1 MAEIGTVKGIVALS
15 AMDAITWVVGRI
27 GHLRTEE
34 FGAILRRIEQGL
46 AEAEAEA
53 KELKQAAE
61 ATVEETERAWERVY
75 AYEEARE
82 NLLEAR
88 SLFADILTKLNR
100 ARAGLANVGEGV
112 IAKRVCRGQQEPRR

>member
-15 AMDAITWVVGRI
+15 ATEAITWIVGRV

-34 FGAILRRIEQGL
+34 FGAILRRIEQEL
-46 AEAEAEA
+46 AEAEAE
-53 KELKQAAE
+53 
-61 ATVEETERAWERVY
+61 RAWERVC

-88 SLFADILTKLNR
+88 SLFADILAKLNR
-100 ARAGLANVGEGV
+100 ARMGLANVGKGIV
-112 IAKRVCRGQQEPRR
+112 AKRVCRSPQKPRV